1 MNTKLL
7 SFHDYWF
14 SLPMAERDQVA
25 AKARTSHAY
34 LEKIASG
41 NAAPSMD
48 MIDRLLKADPRVTF
62 DGIRDTWLDGR
73 KRRARKCSA

>member
-1 MNTKLL
+1 ML

-14 SLPMAERDQVA
+14 GLPMVERDQMASKV
-25 AKARTSHAY
+25 RTSHAY

-48 MIDRLLKADPRVTF
+48 MLDRLLKADSRVTF
-62 DGIRDTWLDGR
+62 EGVRHTWLEGR
-73 KRRARKCSA
+73 QRRSRKCNG

>member
-1 MNTKLL
+1 MNSLL

-14 SLPMAERDQVA
+14 ALPMAERDSVA
-25 AKARTSHAY
+25 AKARTTHAY

-48 MIDRLLKADPRVTF
+48 MIDRLLKADRRISF
-62 DGIRDTWLDGR
+62 DGLRSTWADGR
-73 KRRARKCSA
+73 RRRARKCQS

>member
-1 MNTKLL
+1 MSKEVL

-14 SLPMAERDQVA
+14 GLPMAERDQMA
-25 AKARTSHAY
+25 AKVRTSHAY

-48 MIDRLLKADPRVTF
+48 MLDRLLRADPRVTF
-62 DGIRDTWLDGR
+62 EGVLHTWRDGR
-73 KRRARKCSA
+73 QRRARKCHA